1 MPTYA
6 VFINSCAQLLN
17 PTVVVLLYMLNHILW
32 QNEDKFF
39 EDYAM
44 AHMRLSELG

>member
-6 VFINSCAQLLN
+6 VFRNSCTQLLN
-17 PTVVVLLYMLNHILW
+17 PTLVVLLYMLKRILW